1 MNKNSVRQLLNV
13 VGLVIA
19 LVVNVLATQLPLNG
33 ITTAQVSDRFPAL
46 FVPAGYVFAIW
57 GVIYLGLI
65 AFTVYQALPAH
76 RDNPRLQK
84 MGLLFFFSNILNSIW
99 LFTYHY
105 LQLGLGLVV
114 ISIFL
119 LVLIRIY
126 TVLEIG
132 VHKVKPAEFWLVNL
146 PFSIYLGWLTVATI
160 ANATQLL
167 YSLNWNGF
175 GLSGEVWTVIMLT
188 AAVIISALVSLTR
201 RDAAFALV
209 LVWAFVGI
217 SAKQAAVPVVANAA
231 RLAAI
236 AVVALYL
243 ASLVLKPKEVK

>member
-65 AFTVYQALPAH
+65 AFTVYQALPAQ
-76 RDNPRLQK
+76 RENPRLQK
-84 MGLLFFFSNILNSIW
+84 LGLLFLLSNILNSIW

-114 ISIFL
+114 ISLFL

-132 VHKVKPAEFWLVNL
+132 VRKFKPAEFWLVNV

-167 YSLNWNGF
+167 YSLNWKGF
-175 GLSGEVWTVIMLT
+175 GLSGEVWTVIMLA
-188 AAVIISALVSLTR
+188 AAVIISALVSFTR
-201 RDAAFALV
+201 LDAAYALV

-217 SAKQAAVPVVANAA
+217 SVKQTAVPVVANAA
-231 RLAAI
+231 RLAAV

-243 ASLVLKPKEVK
+243 AVLALKPRKSK

>member
-1 MNKNSVRQLLNV
+1 MNKNTVRQLLNV
-13 VGLVIA
+13 IGLVIA

-33 ITTAQVSDRFPAL
+33 ITPAQVSDRFPAL

-65 AFTVYQALPAH
+65 AFTIYQALPSQ
-76 RDNPRLQK
+76 RENPRLQK
-84 MGLLFFFSNILNSIW
+84 MGLLFFFSNILNSLW
-99 LFTYHY
+99 LFSYHY
-105 LQLGLGLVV
+105 LQLGLGLVI

-119 LVLIRIY
+119 FILIRIY

-132 VHKVKPAEFWLVNL
+132 KKKVGTAEFWLVNL

-175 GLSGEVWTVIMLT
+175 GISGEVWTLVMLT
-188 AAVIISALVSLTR
+188 AAVIISVLVSSSR

-217 SAKQAAVPVVANAA
+217 SVKQSAVPMVANGAMVAAAAV
-231 RLAAI
+231 AI
-236 AVVALYL
+236 LYL
-243 ASLVLKPKEVK
+243 LYLILKPKKTS

>member
-1 MNKNSVRQLLNV
+1 M
-13 VGLVIA
+13 
-19 LVVNVLATQLPLNG
+19 
-33 ITTAQVSDRFPAL
+33 
-46 FVPAGYVFAIW
+46 
-57 GVIYLGLI
+57 GLI
-65 AFTVYQALPAH
+65 AFTVYQALPAQ
-76 RDNPRLQK
+76 RENPRLQK
-84 MGLLFFFSNILNSIW
+84 LGLLFLLSNILNSIW

-114 ISIFL
+114 ISLFL

-132 VHKVKPAEFWLVNL
+132 VRKFKPAEFWLVNV

-167 YSLNWNGF
+167 YSLNWKGF
-175 GLSGEVWTVIMLT
+175 GLSGEVWTVIMLA
-188 AAVIISALVSLTR
+188 AAVIISALVSFTR
-201 RDAAFALV
+201 RDAAYALV

-217 SAKQAAVPVVANAA
+217 SVKQTAVPVVANAA
-231 RLAAI
+231 RLAAV

-243 ASLVLKPKEVK
+243 AVLALKPRKSK

>member
-65 AFTVYQALPAH
+65 AFTVYQALPAQ
-76 RDNPRLQK
+76 RENPRLQK
-84 MGLLFFFSNILNSIW
+84 LGLLFLLSNILNSIW

-114 ISIFL
+114 ISLFL

-132 VHKVKPAEFWLVNL
+132 VRKFKPAEFWLVNV

-167 YSLNWNGF
+167 YSLNWKGF
-175 GLSGEVWTVIMLT
+175 GLSGEVWTVIMLA
-188 AAVIISALVSLTR
+188 AAVIISALVSFTR
-201 RDAAFALV
+201 RDAAYALV

-217 SAKQAAVPVVANAA
+217 SVKQTAVPVVANAA
-231 RLAAI
+231 RLAAV

-243 ASLVLKPKEVK
+243 AVLALKPRKSK